1 VDNMTEPGNRSSSTI
16 GDGQTCDRCTA
27 FAPFT
32 IGDYAD
38 DAFSAVTTWFACS
51 RHLAKVLRES
61 HWTLDAVEV
70 RYVTA
75 EEAEQML

>member
-1 VDNMTEPGNRSSSTI
+1 MSEPTKGPFVAV
-16 GDGQTCDRCTA
+16 GDGQTCDRCAT
-27 FAPFT
+27 FAPFS